1 MTTPP
6 SRESPGGIVVVRI
19 ERLLGADPNSATC
32 SVSFTAKAALGPV
45 LLGRVQG
52 LDALRGLLRKLNM
65 TGPAVETVCE
75 IMTERPVHEIHGV
88 NLTPSLIRELCL

>member
-6 SRESPGGIVVVRI
+6 SRESSGGIVVVRI
-19 ERLLGADPNSATC
+19 ERLTGADPNSATY
-32 SVSFTAKAALGPV
+32 SVSFTPAAAMGAV

-65 TGPAVETVCE
+65 SGPAVDTTCS
-75 IMTERPVHEIHGV
+75 TLTDRPFHEIHGV
-88 NLTPSLIRELCL
+88 NITPSMIRELGP